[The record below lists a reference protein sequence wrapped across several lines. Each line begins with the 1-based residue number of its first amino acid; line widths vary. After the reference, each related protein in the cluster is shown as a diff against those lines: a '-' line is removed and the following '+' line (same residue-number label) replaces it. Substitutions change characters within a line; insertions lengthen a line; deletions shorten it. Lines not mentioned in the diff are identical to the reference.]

1 MYSPTCSRASEIIP
15 ISWLPPPA
23 DYFKVNS
30 DDSVQQDSS
39 ACGGDSS
46 WSSACIGAWCTEATQ
61 EIVETANSG
70 AGFVEV
76 GYISSVHG
84 LQGEICVKPSTDFPE
99 LRFSKPGRR
108 WLRKSVSGKDMIE
121 EVELVEGRGHPGR
134 KRWILRFGGI
144 DTVEQARQLVG
155 STLLVRE
162 EDRPELEEGEFYTRD
177 LVGMRVILKETG
189 DCVGTVVNVFDSGA
203 SDLLQV
209 MLYPSVDVLEGAERS
224 MQAKTVLSGSLVWVP
239 FVEAIV
245 PDVDMTRREMWI
257 TPPKGLLELN
267 IRSDERSKKE
277 RRQIEWKERKKFQ
290 RRLIEAKKKLCEM
303 EQKHVFDGLRY
314 GEKSQRS
321 LLADQIVGVN
331 SKLLQQALQN
341 IEMPSKRLSLTE
353 LISAAKTKLIK
364 SSLKLSK
371 KCLTP
376 CVGEE
381 NVFVNLQEKG
391 VHLLTEGKVG
401 IVLVVNDFKKG
412 SGDSPDVVGSKR
424 TEDSTFSL
432 LQKLLSD
439 DQKFLKMEDRG
450 CVPLLLV
457 CPVQEI
463 QSVTRLFSNN
473 GYFGFD
479 TNRVSFNVELRLPIV
494 SSPEEEQ
501 TRHKILMKSSWEILQ
516 SPIGSGGV
524 ISLLSSH
531 NFPENLSQV
540 GVEYIEVCSVN
551 QNYVLGNASLVGFV
565 HSCGAEIGIQFE
577 DTESSE
583 ESFDIIFSI
592 RFMKKLM
599 QQMDKLQ
606 FFPILRPNSHVKM
619 VDKKWIDV
627 VPSSPNSY
635 QFYCSIYSSLNAC
648 PLDNICVME
657 ITE

>member
-1 MYSPTCSRASEIIP
+1 MQCATSLLCHSALAPSHHSLLFPLRPRFSSTVLPSSLSHLPFKPLHSCLYALSPLRST
-15 ISWLPPPA
+15 
-23 DYFKVNS
+23 
-30 DDSVQQDSS
+30 
-39 ACGGDSS
+39 
-46 WSSACIGAWCTEATQ
+46 ATQ

-84 LQGEICVKPSTDFPE
+84 LLGEICVKPSTDFPE

-224 MQAKTVLSGSLVWVP
+224 MQAKTGLSGSLVWVP

-341 IEMPSKRLSLTE
+341 IEMPSERLSLTE

-381 NVFVNLQEKG
+381 NVFVNFQEKG

-439 DQKFLKMEDRG
+439 DQKFLKMEDRA

-457 CPVQEI
+457 CPVREI

-479 TNRVSFNVELRLPIV
+479 TNKVWFLEEEKLPIV

-540 GVEYIEVCSVN
+540 CSVN

-577 DTESSE
+577 DMESSE

-635 QFYCSIYSSLNAC
+635 QFYCSIYSSLNTC